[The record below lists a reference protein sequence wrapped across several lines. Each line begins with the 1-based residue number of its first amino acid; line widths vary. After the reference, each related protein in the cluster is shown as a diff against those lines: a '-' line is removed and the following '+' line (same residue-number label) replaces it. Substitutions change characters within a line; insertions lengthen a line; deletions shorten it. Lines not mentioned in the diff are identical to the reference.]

1 MRFHEI
7 INHKNVESFSFIPW
21 KAKKFCSEKKI
32 RVSEGII
39 LKFVLSEE
47 WDLILKHRASEIRVK
62 RIRVNQGLG
71 VHDKWEMGTFLNEV
85 LMKVLCFEP
94 AAFWTCTRRF

>member
-1 MRFHEI
+1 MLKVSALYLE
-7 INHKNVESFSFIPW
+7 KQKSFV
-21 KAKKFCSEKKI
+21 AKKN

-71 VHDKWEMGTFLNEV
+71 VHSFLKYV
-85 LMKVLCFEP
+85 
-94 AAFWTCTRRF
+94 

>member
-1 MRFHEI
+1 M
-7 INHKNVESFSFIPW
+7 VY
-21 KAKKFCSEKKI
+21 KAKIWFLYELYTLKSGKVLFLKKT

>member
-1 MRFHEI
+1 MT
-7 INHKNVESFSFIPW
+7 S
-21 KAKKFCSEKKI
+21 KKVLFLKKI

-71 VHDKWEMGTFLNEV
+71 VFLQVSTTRKIHMKNHDLFM
-85 LMKVLCFEP
+85 
-94 AAFWTCTRRF
+94 